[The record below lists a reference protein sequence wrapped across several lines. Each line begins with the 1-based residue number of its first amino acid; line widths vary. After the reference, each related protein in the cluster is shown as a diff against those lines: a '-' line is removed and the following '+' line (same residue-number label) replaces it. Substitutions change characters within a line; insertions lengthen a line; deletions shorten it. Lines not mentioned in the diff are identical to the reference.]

1 MRVTHDPWPRYLIF
15 VTINELSEI
24 SYERIPSRILAHK
37 KSSKIVFLF
46 ILYLFLNEYCFPFY
60 LRNQGNKEEKMLR
73 EKGLPDAS
81 EMHNMGSHLFCIVF
95 FSFFK
100 VETFCLQDNTT

>member
-1 MRVTHDPWPRYLIF
+1 
-15 VTINELSEI
+15 
-24 SYERIPSRILAHK
+24 
-37 KSSKIVFLF
+37 
-46 ILYLFLNEYCFPFY
+46 
-60 LRNQGNKEEKMLR
+60 MLR